1 MTVKINLIQK
11 SFYISFLFILVIAA
25 SIFIDFPF
33 GNVIILSLS
42 AIILILSIV
51 QMLEIIRVKKL
62 LLKTS
67 DILSQG
73 NERDFSVLKEDE
85 KEKNIIDY
93 KITNLIEQLED
104 SVRQS
109 NMILKDKDKL
119 TTEVKEKNVL
129 LQNIQKAL
137 NQDIVEIKKGIVS
150 TVSLIDRIMAEMI
163 QLQKSC
169 DTENSMLNNLLDV
182 YSTYENS
189 YGDLNTSIDKSRII
203 SEREITRSDLLIES
217 ISDLY
222 NRSESSESQMQTI
235 FKGIENIR
243 DVTDIINEFAEKAS
257 ILSLNAAIESAHA
270 GEAGKGFAVVAEEVG
285 VLATSTAEHAENI
298 NTALYTVTDLIQET
312 TYSEESG
319 IDSYPELIDEVK
331 AINRSLMEIRDML
344 NVLSTLK
351 KPEPIEIKDA
361 MVKDRDTL
369 AMCIR
374 SLKSMKLE
382 MDRSVE
388 EIGKLT
394 LIPSSPELARDNKI
408 KMKLTIHE
416 TTLKPVK
423 DESSI
428 EL

>member
-1 MTVKINLIQK
+1 
-11 SFYISFLFILVIAA
+11 
-25 SIFIDFPF
+25 
-33 GNVIILSLS
+33 
-42 AIILILSIV
+42 
-51 QMLEIIRVKKL
+51 MLEIIRVKKL